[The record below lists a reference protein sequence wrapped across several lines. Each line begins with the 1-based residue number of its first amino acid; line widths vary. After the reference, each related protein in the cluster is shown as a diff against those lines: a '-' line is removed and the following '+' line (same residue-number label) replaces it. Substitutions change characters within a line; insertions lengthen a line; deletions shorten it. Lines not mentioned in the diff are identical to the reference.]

1 MRRRRGEDMEELILE
16 CGTLKHT
23 MEEKQQPIASVDV
36 INPFILKQELPQL
49 QIFKSVIFSLILLPV
64 RFLLMILILTFAW
77 LIGVITLHGISKEQA
92 EGLEPLTGWRRHW
105 AKPFIVSVARFV
117 FVVGGWF
124 WIPQKGR
131 RANAQEA
138 PILLVMPHS
147 SFLDTVLVIALGCPS
162 MVVKD
167 STERT
172 PFFGSKSLTI

>member
-1 MRRRRGEDMEELILE
+1 MRLGLPSTPVVGDR
-16 CGTLKHT
+16 CGVS
-23 MEEKQQPIASVDV
+23 ERAVAAIASSVLHDV
-36 INPFILKQELPQL
+36 GLITSNNSDL
-49 QIFKSVIFSLILLPV
+49 SVIFSLILLPV

-77 LIGVITLHGISKEQA
+77 LIGVLTLHGISKEQA

-172 PFFGSKSLTI
+172 PFFGSKSMAI